1 MREGRGRRS
10 ILGTSRV
17 YYIWNWCGWRS
28 IRECLTETDSFMCL
42 KRPYFLH
49 FLREEC
55 IEGLCGGAGLI
66 SGFCEEKVD
75 LKV

>member
-10 ILGTSRV
+10 ILGTCILYMELV
-17 YYIWNWCGWRS
+17 WMEKY
-28 IRECLTETDSFMCL
+28 RECLTETDSFMCL